1 MIRFIVKG
9 LLRDRSRSLFPL
21 LTVAAGVMIT
31 VFMFCFIN
39 GMRADAISSSAA
51 FQTGHV
57 RITTDAYHQLSHQL
71 PLDLALLETTGL
83 LQELREQEPDLLWV
97 PRIRFGCLLDVPD
110 RTGETRAQGPALGLA
125 IDMYNDPSEIE
136 RLNLNDALV
145 SGHLPQSAEE
155 ILLSQQVAV
164 ELGLQLEDKVT
175 LMSSTVYGSTS
186 MANFRLCG
194 TVRFGIP
201 AVDRGGFLLDLEAAG
216 ALLDL
221 TGGATEILGF
231 YRSDMYDMKLAEQ
244 LVQRLN
250 VMYYDS
256 TDEFSAL
263 ALALHQQ
270 GGVGEI
276 LGLWQLFTSVL
287 IGLFV
292 FVMSIV
298 LWNSGLMGSLRR
310 YGEIGIRL
318 AFGENKHRLY
328 RSLIYE
334 SICIGLVGSLLGG
347 TIGLALGGWM
357 QYHGLDYGFAF
368 KNSSMLINSV
378 VRAQVSAAAFFIGF
392 VPGLLSPILGTL
404 ISGLAVYRRQTAQLF
419 KELEV

>member
-1 MIRFIVKG
+1 MIRFLVKG

-31 VFMFCFIN
+31 VFMYCFIT
-39 GMRADAISSSAA
+39 GMRGDAIKSSAA

-57 RITTDAYHQLSHQL
+57 RITTDAYYQLSHQL
-71 PLDLALLETTGL
+71 PVDLALLETTSL
-83 LQELREQEPDLLWV
+83 LQELREREPDLHWT

-110 RTGETRAQGPALGLA
+110 STGETRAQGPALGLA
-125 IDMYNDPSEIE
+125 IDMQNDPAEIE
-136 RLNLNDALV
+136 RLNLDKALT
-145 SGHLPQSAEE
+145 SGHLPESPEE
-155 ILLSQQVAV
+155 ILLSQQVAT
-164 ELGLQLEDKVT
+164 ELGLQLDDTVT
-175 LMSSTVYGSTS
+175 LMTSTAYGSTT
-186 MANFRLCG
+186 MANFSLCG

-201 AVDRGGFLLDLEAAG
+201 AIDRGGFLLDLAAAG
-216 ALLDL
+216 TLLDL

-231 YRSDMYDMKLAEQ
+231 YHNGFYNMRLAEQ
-244 LVQRLN
+244 LSQRLN
-250 VMYYDS
+250 VMYHDS

-263 ALALHQQ
+263 TLPLHQQ
-270 GGVGEI
+270 GSLGEI
-276 LGLWQLFTSVL
+276 LGLWQFFTSVL
-287 IGLFV
+287 VGIFV

-328 RSLIYE
+328 RSLLYE
-334 SICIGLVGSLLGG
+334 SLCIGLVGSLLGG
-347 TIGLALGGWM
+347 AIGLTLGAWM
-357 QYHGLDYGFAF
+357 QYHGIDYGFAF

-378 VRAQVSAAAFFIGF
+378 VRARVTPAAFFIGF
-392 VPGLLSPILGTL
+392 VPGMLSPLLGTL